1 MTLAELIAVRQ
12 EAIVRRFTTR
22 AATGPGTPAVS
33 RTLLIDAVPSFL
45 RQLVIGLRQA
55 EGESPVSGHEEVPA
69 REHDRQRF
77 ELGFDL
83 SAVVEEYGALFEV
96 ILAVA
101 SEERV
106 SLTNPEVGE
115 LARAYRLAIGQAV
128 REYLAHA
135 GAERLA
141 PAPRRA

>member
-12 EAIVRRFTTR
+12 ETIVRRFTTR
-22 AATGPGTPAVS
+22 AAAGPGTPAVS

-45 RQLVIGLRQA
+45 RELVVGLRRA
-55 EGESPVSGHEEVPA
+55 EGVSPVSGHEEIPA

-83 SAVVEEYGALFEV
+83 SAVVEEYGALCEV
-96 ILAVA
+96 ILTVA
-101 SEERV
+101 SEEHV
-106 SLTNPEVGE
+106 SLSNPEVGE
-115 LARAYRLAIGQAV
+115 LARAYRLGVGQAV

-135 GAERLA
+135 SAA
-141 PAPRRA
+141 PVSPRT